1 MRTWTYLWVS
11 QLGMLA
17 GTIVYV
23 YAGTQL
29 GEFWQLAPACS
40 SRSRCSA
47 SFRSPPRRAL
57 DAIKAQR
64 VMRAGRDPRASTATS
79 S

>member
-1 MRTWTYLWVS
+1 
-11 QLGMLA
+11 MLA

-29 GEFWQLAPACS
+29 GEF
-40 SRSRCSA
+40 RISA
-47 SFRSPPRRAL
+47 GLLVAFTLLGIFPLVAKRAL
-57 DAIKAQR
+57 DAVKAR
-64 VMRAGRDPRASTATS
+64 ASTRAGRARRASTATS

>member
-1 MRTWTYLWVS
+1 VINLLMGLTRMRATTFYWVS

-29 GEFWQLAPACS
+29 GEFRISAGLLFAL
-40 SRSRCSA
+40 RCSDC
-47 SFRSPPRRAL
+47 FRWWPSGFS
-57 DAIKAQR
+57 
-64 VMRAGRDPRASTATS
+64 MY
-79 S
+79 